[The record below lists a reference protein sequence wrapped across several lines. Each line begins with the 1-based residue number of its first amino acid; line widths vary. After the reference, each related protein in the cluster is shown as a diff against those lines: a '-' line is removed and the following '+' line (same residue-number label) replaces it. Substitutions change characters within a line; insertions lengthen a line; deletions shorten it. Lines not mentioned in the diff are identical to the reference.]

1 MQWKKDFAN
10 SGLVTSPSARKDVA
24 EKNGNGK
31 RTRVADKDD
40 IEDDDNHNTEKKGV
54 VNDKRCRDRPR
65 RAVVEKSKAIVL
77 DDDYEEEL
85 EEDEEEEQ
93 DLDVPQDKIV
103 DDNE

>member
-1 MQWKKDFAN
+1 M
-10 SGLVTSPSARKDVA
+10 
-24 EKNGNGK
+24 
-31 RTRVADKDD
+31 
-40 IEDDDNHNTEKKGV
+40 
-54 VNDKRCRDRPR
+54 
-65 RAVVEKSKAIVL
+65 VEKSKAIVL